1 MKLFIREVVGWS
13 IDSRTTKPLVIDAFT
28 LAVNKENP
36 NKGLIFHSDRG
47 VQYASYD
54 YQDLLRESG
63 FLQSMMLK
71 DSVMIMLVLNHSS
84 HHLRKI
90 SYMIVD
96 LVLNLRQEG

>member
-47 VQYASYD
+47 VQHPSYD
-54 YQDLLRESG
+54 YQD
-63 FLQSMMLK
+63 
-71 DSVMIMLVLNHSS
+71 
-84 HHLRKI
+84 
-90 SYMIVD
+90 
-96 LVLNLRQEG
+96 